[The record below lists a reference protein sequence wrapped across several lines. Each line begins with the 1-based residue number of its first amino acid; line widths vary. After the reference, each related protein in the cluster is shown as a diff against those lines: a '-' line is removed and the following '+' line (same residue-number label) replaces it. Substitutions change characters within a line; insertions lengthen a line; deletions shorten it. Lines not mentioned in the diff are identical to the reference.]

1 MPLTPA
7 ARSGDTD
14 RLGADGP
21 ARILL
26 EVPATPAS
34 LAVVR
39 AAVAAAVARMGVT
52 VDDVDDLRLAV
63 SEAGTLLIERA
74 APASALHVRLHG
86 DGTRVRVQL
95 HVPVQDPDDAPEE
108 SFAWT
113 VLTALATTATHRID
127 MIDGR
132 PTLSIEFD
140 HTVQIPA

>member
-21 ARILL
+21 AQILL

-34 LAVVR
+34 LAIVR

-63 SEAGTLLIERA
+63 SEAGTILVERA
-74 APASALHVRLHG
+74 APDSALHVRLQG
-86 DGTRVRVQL
+86 EGTAVRVHL
-95 HVPVQDPDDAPEE
+95 SVPVQDPDDAPEE

-113 VLTALATTATHRID
+113 VLTALATTATHRVD
-127 MIDGR
+127 LIDGR
-132 PTLSIEFD
+132 PVLFIDFD
-140 HTVQIPA
+140 NTVQIPA